1 MAHAA
6 VAPIEQRQSPLV
18 AAKITWMEVAMDQRV
33 PKAAAGHLV
42 EPTGEPAHETRQREA
57 IFGGDFVTR
66 SVDYVGY
73 RSTERGPAPI
83 WQSQGQQF
91 HHSVTHSR

>member
-1 MAHAA
+1 L
-6 VAPIEQRQSPLV
+6 R
-18 AAKITWMEVAMDQRV
+18 
-33 PKAAAGHLV
+33 
-42 EPTGEPAHETRQREA
+42 
-57 IFGGDFVTR
+57 FVTR

-91 HHSVTHSR
+91 QHSVTHSR